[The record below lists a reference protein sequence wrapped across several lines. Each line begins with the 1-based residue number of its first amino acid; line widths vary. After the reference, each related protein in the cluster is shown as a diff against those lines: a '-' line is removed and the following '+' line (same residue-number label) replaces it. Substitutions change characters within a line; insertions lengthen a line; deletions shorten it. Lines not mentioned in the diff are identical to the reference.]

1 MDKEMSTFRNGE
13 RELALALLG
22 KMESGEILPKGVLEK
37 NGRIPFD
44 YWGHW
49 TAGYSSPS
57 GEELE
62 TLLREAAVFSTD
74 KRFAVCVCYDA
85 PGCCPAGPCGEERSL
100 MGLGVEGVLHREI
113 CDQKRG
119 KRKLPR

>member
-1 MDKEMSTFRNGE
+1 MNKEMSTFRNGE

-22 KMESGEILPKGVLEK
+22 EMESGEILPKGVLEK
-37 NGRIPFD
+37 NGKIPFD

-49 TAGYSSPS
+49 TTGYSSPS

-62 TLLREAAVFSTD
+62 TLLREAAVFSGD

-85 PGCCPAGPCGEERSL
+85 PDCCPAGPCGEERSL
-100 MGLGVEGVLHREI
+100 MGLGVEEVLHREI
-113 CDQKRG
+113 RG
-119 KRKLPR
+119 KKRAKVKLCR

>member
-1 MDKEMSTFRNGE
+1 MNKMSTFRNGE

-22 KMESGEILPKGVLEK
+22 EMESGRVLPKGVLEE
-37 NGRIPFD
+37 NGKIPFD

-62 TLLREAAVFSTD
+62 TLLRDAAVFSGD

-85 PGCCPAGPCGEERSL
+85 PDCCPAGPCGEERSL
-100 MGLGVEGVLHREI
+100 MGLGVEEVLHREI
-113 CDQKRG
+113 RG
-119 KRKLPR
+119 ESGQR

>member
-1 MDKEMSTFRNGE
+1 MNKEMSTFRNGE

-22 KMESGEILPKGVLEK
+22 EMESGEILPKGVLEK
-37 NGRIPFD
+37 NGKIPFD

-49 TAGYSSPS
+49 TTGYSSPS

-62 TLLREAAVFSTD
+62 TLLREAAVFSGD

-85 PGCCPAGPCGEERSL
+85 PDSCPAGPCGEERSL
-100 MGLGVEGVLHREI
+100 MGLGVEEVLHREI

>member
-1 MDKEMSTFRNGE
+1 MNEMSTFRNGE

-22 KMESGEILPKGVLEK
+22 EMESGRILPKGVLEE

-57 GEELE
+57 GERLE
-62 TLLREAAVFSTD
+62 TLLRDAAVFSGD
-74 KRFAVCVCYDA
+74 RRFAVCVCYDA
-85 PGCCPAGPCGEERSL
+85 PDSCSAGPCGEERSL

-113 CDQKRG
+113 RDVERAKV
-119 KRKLPR
+119 KLPR

>member
-1 MDKEMSTFRNGE
+1 MDKEMSTFRGGE

-22 KMESGEILPKGVLEK
+22 EMESGKILPKGVLEE

-49 TAGYSSPS
+49 TAGYSSPK
-57 GEELE
+57 GEYLE
-62 TLLREAAVFSTD
+62 TLRREAAVFSGD

-85 PGCCPAGPCGEERSL
+85 PDSCPAGPCGEERSL
-100 MGLGVEGVLHREI
+100 MGLGVEEVLHREI
-113 CDQKRG
+113 RGAKRA
-119 KRKLPR
+119 KVKLPR